1 MSEMDDWKRESAG
14 AKGVLGLAI
23 MGVVGG
29 AIKLMSNTMDN
40 AAGKAEAKSR
50 YEKEKSRL
58 GLDKMLHKKDYEQ
71 AKRDYEKYKWYYL

>member
-40 AAGKAEAKSR
+40 AAGKAEAKYPPLR
-50 YEKEKSRL
+50 
-58 GLDKMLHKKDYEQ
+58 
-71 AKRDYEKYKWYYL
+71 

>member
-1 MSEMDDWKRESAG
+1 MERESAG

-50 YEKEKSRL
+50 YEKRKEPNRL
-58 GLDKMLHKKDYEQ
+58 GQ
-71 AKRDYEKYKWYYL
+71 NAT